1 MSILLD
7 QLKQQLNIIIDGDL
21 VDSGV
26 AELVLISL
34 FTDSRASQSDEL
46 PDGSSDLRGW
56 PGDTYSTT
64 PWGGKLWLL
73 KREKL
78 TSDVKNLAVKYA
90 ENALAWML
98 IDDGSG
104 VMAKAVSVVGS
115 IPRINTL
122 ALVIA
127 ITKPDGRDMIVAV
140 SQRWD
145 AQFGG
150 LQNAV

>member
-21 VDSGV
+21 VDSSV

-34 FTDSRASQSDEL
+34 FTDSRASDSDEL

-78 TSDVKNLAVKYA
+78 ISDVKNLAVKYA

-98 IDDGSG
+98 VDAGDGI
-104 VMAKAVSVVGS
+104 MAKSVSVVGS

-122 ALVIA
+122 ALTIV
-127 ITKPDGRDMIVAV
+127 ITKSDNRTMTVSV
-140 SQRWD
+140 SQRWE
-145 AQFGG
+145 A
-150 LQNAV
+150 QNAV

>member
-7 QLKQQLNIIIDGDL
+7 QLKQQMNIIVEGDL
-21 VDSGV
+21 VDSSV

-34 FTDSRASQSDEL
+34 FTDSRASDSDEL
-46 PDGSSDLRGW
+46 PDGSNDLRGW
-56 PGDTYSTT
+56 PGDTYSTSV
-64 PWGGKLWLL
+64 WGGKLWLL

-90 ENALAWML
+90 ENSLAWML
-98 IDDGSG
+98 VDAGDDI
-104 VMAKAVSVVGS
+104 MAKAVSVVGA

-122 ALVIA
+122 ALTIA
-127 ITKPDGRDMIVAV
+127 ITKPDGRNMTISV

-145 AQFGG
+145 AQLGG

>member
-7 QLKQQLNIIIDGDL
+7 QLSESTNVTINGEAPDNSI
-21 VDSGV
+21 

-34 FTDSRASQSDEL
+34 FTDARASDSDNL
-46 PDGSSDLRGW
+46 PDLSNDLRGW
-56 PGDTYSTT
+56 PGDTYSTK

-78 TSDVKNLAVKYA
+78 TSDVKNLSIKYA

-98 IDDGSG
+98 EDSGDG
-104 VMAKAVSVVGS
+104 VMAKSVVVTAS

-122 ALVIA
+122 MLSIA
-127 ITKPDGRDMIVAV
+127 ITKPNGIMMSMSV
-140 SQRWD
+140 SQRWA
-145 AQFGG
+145 AQFTES
-150 LQNAV
+150 QYAV

>member
-56 PGDTYSTT
+56 PGDTYSAT

-90 ENALAWML
+90 ENAFAWML
-98 IDDGSG
+98 SDDGNG
-104 VMAKAVSVVGS
+104 IMAKAVSVAGS

-122 ALVIA
+122 ALTIS
-127 ITKPDGRDMIVAV
+127 ITKPDNRTMTVSV

-145 AQFGG
+145 AQLGG

>member
-7 QLKQQLNIIIDGDL
+7 QLKQQMNVIINGDL
-21 VDSGV
+21 VDSSV

-34 FTDSRASQSDEL
+34 FTDSRASDSDEL
-46 PDGSSDLRGW
+46 PDGSNDLRGW
-56 PGDTYSTT
+56 PGDTYSTS

-98 IDDGSG
+98 EDEGNGIL
-104 VMAKAVSVVGS
+104 AKAIDVSSS

-122 ALVIA
+122 VLTIS
-127 ITKPDGRDMIVAV
+127 ITAPDDRQMTLSV

-145 AQFGG
+145 VQLGVAH
-150 LQNAV
+150 AV